1 MERDFSRPTDFTVSH
16 LLVGK
21 HLILQLL
28 TCLVE
33 KRLILQLLAC
43 WWRNTWC
50 CRSLRI
56 YSIHYFDRKVK
67 IFSKKVKNFLSDR
80 CPFWYSFDALDAF
93 LMLYQ
98 PETVSRI
105 GQSGIMMLLCPPK
118 ILQTTRQ
125 NLQSGLK
132 STEKQPKR
140 EKTKPFGFGFG
151 RGRRIRT
158 RDPRFW
164 SGSKMRKSLAN
175 PCFFACFNTFF
186 LQNRV
191 LQLCLKNLDALL
203 MLWKNTPFIIGYMS
217 IAASSKRNFSMPTY
231 RTPFSSCHGMMLSL
245 TTTIFLKE
253 SGILAYGRTSWS
265 LFSSSPTVSVDW
277 I

>member
-1 MERDFSRPTDFTVSH
+1 MWKRIRVCWTESPTTSAYNDS
-16 LLVGK
+16 K
-21 HLILQLL
+21 IAS
-28 TCLVE
+28 E
-33 KRLILQLLAC
+33 KTKKKGDR
-43 WWRNTWC
+43 RNEKSAVART
-50 CRSLRI
+50 L
-56 YSIHYFDRKVK
+56 
-67 IFSKKVKNFLSDR
+67 
-80 CPFWYSFDALDAF
+80 FWYFFEALDAF
-93 LMLYQ
+93 LMLYRT
-98 PETVSRI
+98 ETVSQI

-125 NLQSGLK
+125 K
-132 STEKQPKR
+132 SRFRRKNTQKHQIKEKP
-140 EKTKPFGFGFG
+140 KPFGFGYG